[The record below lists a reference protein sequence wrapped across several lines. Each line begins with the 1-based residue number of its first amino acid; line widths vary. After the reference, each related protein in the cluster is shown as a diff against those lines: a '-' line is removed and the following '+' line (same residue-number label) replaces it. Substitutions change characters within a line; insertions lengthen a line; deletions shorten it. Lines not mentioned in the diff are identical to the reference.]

1 MMSQHDPPTSE
12 YGGRDGV
19 GVSFNRSLPVCIV
32 SWCHNMTHPPQHV
45 ETAMGV
51 VCHLIYPC
59 LYVLS
64 HGVTT

>member
-19 GVSFNRSLPVCIV
+19 CVSFID
-32 SWCHNMTHPPQHV
+32 Q
-45 ETAMGV
+45 
-51 VCHLIYPC
+51 Y

-64 HGVTT
+64 HGVIKRPPPPPSQHAGMAMG